1 MPCLPCVCVH
11 TPLYLYVYI
20 IYDKAC
26 AFTKYAFN
34 HINHINHINHFNHIS
49 VKSPDFTNP
58 GISFTFR
65 AEKKAGRRRRFPVF
79 CCDMLFTS
87 ALR

>member
-58 GISFTFR
+58 GFSFTFH
-65 AEKKAGRRRRFPVF
+65 AEKEGRKASPLSG
-79 CCDMLFTS
+79 L
-87 ALR
+87 LL